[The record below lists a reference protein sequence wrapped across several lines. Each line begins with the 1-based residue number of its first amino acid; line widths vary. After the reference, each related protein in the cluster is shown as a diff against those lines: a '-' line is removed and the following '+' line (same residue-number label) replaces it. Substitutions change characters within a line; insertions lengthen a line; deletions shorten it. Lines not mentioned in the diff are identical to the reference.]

1 MAVTPERS
9 PSTIRRVTTAGFV
22 GSMVEWYDF
31 YIYGTASALVL
42 GKVFFP
48 EFSST
53 AGTLA
58 AFATFGAGF
67 FARPLGA
74 VVIGHFGDRIGRKS
88 MLALTLVLM
97 GLSTA
102 VIGLLPPFTS
112 IGIWASV
119 LLVLMRLVQ
128 GFAVGGEWGG
138 AAVMVTEYAPEG
150 KRGWY
155 SSIPSAGNATGLV
168 LANGIFA
175 LVSLMP
181 DEQFLSWGWRLPF
194 LASLV
199 LVAVGFYVR
208 VRLVETP
215 EFRKMQREA
224 TRDHVP
230 FLEILRHHK
239 RSALLAMG
247 MAAGLFSLAYV
258 AITFVV
264 SYAAGEGKSL
274 SRTEVLFGV
283 TVAAAC
289 ATLLWPLIGRWSDR
303 IGRRPLFLAGA
314 VLAVLYAFPFFWLV
328 DSGNVALTW
337 IAIIIAYAV
346 VVGLYAGPMAAYFS
360 ELFSTDVRYTG
371 ASIGYQGS
379 AMIAG
384 GLTPFIATALAA
396 AAGGSSWLI
405 SIYIIV
411 IAAVTFGCAWVC
423 RETSHTPLAD
433 AREGAPEAVP
443 AADGPE
449 PVQA

>member
-1 MAVTPERS
+1 MAVTTDRS
-9 PSTIRRVTTAGFV
+9 PSTIRRVTTAAFV
-22 GSMVEWYDF
+22 GSLIEWYDF
-31 YIYGTASALVL
+31 YMYGTAAALVF
-42 GKVFFP
+42 GTVFFP

-74 VVIGHFGDRIGRKS
+74 VVIGHFGDRLGRKS

-102 VIGLLPPFTS
+102 LIGLLPSFAS
-112 IGIWASV
+112 IGVWAAIMLVV
-119 LLVLMRLVQ
+119 LRLVQ

-138 AAVMVTEYAPEG
+138 AAVMVVEYAPERR
-150 KRGWY
+150 RGWY
-155 SSIPSAGNATGLV
+155 SALPSAGNATGLV
-168 LANGIFA
+168 LANGFFA
-175 LVSLMP
+175 LVSLLP
-181 DEQFLSWGWRLPF
+181 DEQFLSWGWRVPF
-194 LASLV
+194 LISIV

-215 EFRKMQREA
+215 EFRKMQRESA
-224 TRDHVP
+224 RDHVP

-258 AITFVV
+258 AITFIV
-264 SYAAGEGKSL
+264 SYASADGEL
-274 SRTEVLFGV
+274 SRTQVLLGV

-289 ATLLWPLIGRWSDR
+289 ATLLWPLIGRWSDSV
-303 IGRRPLFLAGA
+303 GRRPLFLAGA
-314 VLAVLYAFPFFWLV
+314 VIAVLYAFPFFWLI
-328 DSGNVALTW
+328 DFGNVVLAW
-337 IAIIIAYAV
+337 IAIIVAYAG

-371 ASIGYQGS
+371 ASVGYQGS

-396 AAGGSSWLI
+396 AAGGSSP
-405 SIYIIV
+405 
-411 IAAVTFGCAWVC
+411 
-423 RETSHTPLAD
+423 R
-433 AREGAPEAVP
+433 
-443 AADGPE
+443 
-449 PVQA
+449 

>member
-1 MAVTPERS
+1 MAETADKDPT
-9 PSTIRRVTTAGFV
+9 TIRKVTTAAFV

-31 YIYGTASALVL
+31 YIYGTAAALVF
-42 GKVFFP
+42 GSVFFP

-102 VIGLLPPFTS
+102 VIGLLPSFAS
-112 IGIWASV
+112 IGVWAAI
-119 LLVLMRLVQ
+119 LLVLLRLVQ

-138 AAVMVTEYAPEG
+138 AAVMVVEYAPER

-155 SSIPSAGNATGLV
+155 SSLPSAGNATGLV
-168 LANGIFA
+168 LANGLFA
-175 LVSLMP
+175 LVSLLP
-181 DEQFLSWGWRLPF
+181 NEQFLSWGWRIPF
-194 LASLV
+194 LVSII

-215 EFRKMQREA
+215 EFRRMQREA

-264 SYAAGEGKSL
+264 SYASAEGGI
-274 SRTEVLFGV
+274 SRTQVLFGV
-283 TVAAAC
+283 TIAAAC
-289 ATLLWPLIGRWSDR
+289 ATVLWPLIGRWSDR
-303 IGRRPLFLAGA
+303 VGRRPLFLGGA
-314 VLAVLYAFPFFWLV
+314 VLAVVYAFPFFWLV
-328 DSGNVALTW
+328 DTGNVALTW
-337 IAIIIAYAV
+337 IAIVVAYAV

-371 ASIGYQGS
+371 ASVGYQGS

-405 SIYIIV
+405 SIYIAVVAV
-411 IAAVTFGCAWVC
+411 ITFGCAWVC
-423 RETSHTPLAD
+423 RETSHSPLQD
-433 AREGAPEAVP
+433 TRGDTP
-443 AADGPE
+443 AAVSAPDGRTSA
-449 PVQA
+449 QA

>member
-1 MAVTPERS
+1 MDVTPS
-9 PSTIRRVTTAGFV
+9 PPPASIRQVAFAGFV

-42 GKVFFP
+42 GKIFFP

-97 GLSTA
+97 GVSTA
-102 VIGLLPPFTS
+102 LIGLLPPFSS

-119 LLVLMRLVQ
+119 LLVLLRLVQ

-138 AAVMVTEYAPEG
+138 AAVMVVEYAPERR
-150 KRGWY
+150 RGFY
-155 SSIPSAGNATGLV
+155 SALPSSGNATGLV

-175 LVSLMP
+175 LVSLLP
-181 DEQFLSWGWRLPF
+181 RDQFLSWGWRLPF

-199 LVAVGFYVR
+199 LVAVGLYVR
-208 VRLVETP
+208 IRLVETP
-215 EFRKMQREA
+215 EFRRMQKAA
-224 TRDHVP
+224 TRDHIP

-239 RSALLAMG
+239 RPALLAMG

-264 SYAAGEGKSL
+264 SYAGADGKL
-274 SRTEVLFGV
+274 SSTQVLFGV

-289 ATLLWPLIGRWSDR
+289 ATVLWPLIGRWSDR

-314 VLAVLYAFPFFWLV
+314 ALAVVYAFPFFWLV

-337 IAIIIAYAV
+337 IAIVVAYAG
-346 VVGLYAGPMAAYFS
+346 VVGLYAGPMAAYFA

-379 AMIAG
+379 ALVAG

-396 AAGGSSWLI
+396 ATGGSSWLI
-405 SIYIIV
+405 SVYIMAVAV
-411 IAAVTFGCAWVC
+411 ITFGCAWVC
-423 RETSHTPLAD
+423 KETSHAPLQDSRLD
-433 AREGAPEAVP
+433 AARATGTEGQEAV
-443 AADGPE
+443 
-449 PVQA
+449 QA

>member
-1 MAVTPERS
+1 MAATPERS
-9 PSTIRRVTTAGFV
+9 PATIRRVTTAAFV
-22 GSMVEWYDF
+22 GSMIEWYDF
-31 YIYGTASALVL
+31 YIYGTAAALVF
-42 GKVFFP
+42 GTVFFP

-102 VIGLLPPFTS
+102 LIGLLPSFAS
-112 IGIWASV
+112 IGIWAAV
-119 LLVLMRLVQ
+119 LLVLLRLVQ

-138 AAVMVTEYAPEG
+138 AAVMVVEYAPERR
-150 KRGWY
+150 RGWY
-155 SSIPSAGNATGLV
+155 SSLPSAGNATGLV
-168 LANGIFA
+168 LANGFFA
-175 LVSLMP
+175 LMSLLP
-181 DEQFLSWGWRLPF
+181 DEQFMTWGWRVPF
-194 LASLV
+194 LVSLV
-199 LVAVGFYVR
+199 LVAVGFYIR

-215 EFRKMQREA
+215 EFRRMQRAA
-224 TRDHVP
+224 TRDHIP

-264 SYAAGEGKSL
+264 SYASVDGGL

-289 ATLLWPLIGRWSDR
+289 ATLLWPLIGRWSDSV
-303 IGRRPLFLAGA
+303 GRRPLFLAGS

-328 DSGNVALTW
+328 DSGNVVLTW
-337 IAIIIAYAV
+337 VAIIVAYAV

-371 ASIGYQGS
+371 ASVGYQGS

-396 AAGGSSWLI
+396 AAGGSSWLV
-405 SIYIIV
+405 SVYI
-411 IAAVTFGCAWVC
+411 AVVALITFGCAWVC
-423 RETSHTPLAD
+423 RETSHSPLLD
-433 AREGAPEAVP
+433 AREGAA
-443 AADGPE
+443 E
-449 PVQA
+449 PVDTTGGHETVQA